1 MHARRAHPTTSA
13 LLASPP
19 IPISR
24 RAANAPQA
32 NAPQIRDGTSHQGHQ
47 GGHLPLDYY
56 ELTVEPGATVTLDV
70 QPDRSVMAFTLEGSA
85 RIGGLPL
92 GPKTAVKLEKGNQV
106 AITATD
112 DKPSVVLVMS
122 SLPLGE
128 PIAWGG
134 PIVMNTLYQLHEA
147 FRQLDDGTFLQQ
159 GITVE

>member
-1 MHARRAHPTTSA
+1 MPIAACPRHPNRSQRF
-13 LLASPP
+13 LAGSFAEP
-19 IPISR
+19 
-24 RAANAPQA
+24 
-32 NAPQIRDGTSHQGHQ
+32 DGTSHQGHQ
-47 GGHLPLDYY
+47 GCHLPLDYY
-56 ELTVEPGATVTLDV
+56 ELTVEPGAAVTLDV
-70 QPDRSVMAFTLEGSA
+70 QPDRSVMAFTLEGSV

-92 GPKTAVKLEKGNQV
+92 GPKTAAKLEKGNQL

-134 PIVMNTLYQLHEA
+134 PIVMNTLDQLHEA
-147 FRQLDDGTFLQQ
+147 FRQLDDDTFLQQ